1 MAPLSSDVI
10 SKVGTLTL
18 RVIISSRMMTAASE
32 S

>member
-10 SKVGTLTL
+10 NKVGTLTL